1 MLRSSFISSV
11 LKQFKSAYRIKLDLK
26 RKNHIPNKH
35 KKTCKHGY
43 EAKCPFLTS
52 DCLFDLVATQGVS
65 LQKSDLELV
74 QNPVGNNM
82 PIVYCVVNSED
93 QSLMDI
99 LDIVEKLAREL
110 AFNLEVVK
118 FSEALIHLNICAND
132 VLHYYE
138 ILSFYF
144 DRAFSLNLSSE
155 LIIRINGAH
164 KFLSDFYSASSR
176 NLLID
181 NCDVWLD

>member
-1 MLRSSFISSV
+1 
-11 LKQFKSAYRIKLDLK
+11 
-26 RKNHIPNKH
+26 
-35 KKTCKHGY
+35 
-43 EAKCPFLTS
+43 
-52 DCLFDLVATQGVS
+52 
-65 LQKSDLELV
+65 
-74 QNPVGNNM
+74 M

-144 DRAFSLNLSSE
+144 DRAFNLNLSSE
-155 LIIRINGAH
+155 LIIRIETYSLIIVMFGWISSLKNCIRN
-164 KFLSDFYSASSR
+164 FLNVYGT
-176 NLLID
+176 
-181 NCDVWLD
+181 